1 MYIFGGRDGENKKL
15 NDLWKYDILKQEWKE
30 ISMTNFDDDPT
41 WCVPLERSGHS
52 CDIYGQYMVIFGG
65 FYDLTKELNDL
76 YLFDFVTER
85 WIPIFMEEN
94 SPAVKSTQPYNDYN
108 QNVTSM
114 NLGSGVGSSLAFN
127 KPIQSTTVDNHTVHS
142 TTFEQLPNMSDP
154 YNINKPIMSNRN
166 RLNTANS
173 SRRSSRIKTSFLRS
187 SSKKQQDMGSKSI
200 LTVSTRKLSSEQSR
214 FQIAKRMAQNSEFG
228 RLNSSRMLD
237 TYRGVDLCCSQG
249 YGIQLVREA
258 SESSLLI
265 KQ

>member
-1 MYIFGGRDGENKKL
+1 MYVFGGRDGENKKL

-94 SPAVKSTQPYNDYN
+94 SPAVKSTLPYNDYN

-154 YNINKPIMSNRN
+154 YNINKPLMSNRN

-214 FQIAKRMAQNSEFG
+214 FQIAKRMA
-228 RLNSSRMLD
+228 
-237 TYRGVDLCCSQG
+237 
-249 YGIQLVREA
+249 
-258 SESSLLI
+258 
-265 KQ
+265 